1 MIEESEAMKRLKSRN
16 LLAEYRDKISKIPET
31 QAKAKEIQ
39 KQKQQ
44 KELNQI
50 LSDIFEDE

>member
-16 LLAEYRDKISKIPET
+16 LLAEYRAKISKIPET

-39 KQKQQ
+39 ETAKQ
-44 KELNQI
+44 KELDKI
-50 LSDIFEDE
+50 LDDIFSE

>member
-31 QAKAKEIQ
+31 QEKAREIQ